1 MTSANRRLPD
11 DDILARDAAQGM
23 SLQQIAMR
31 YHVSKDHIRRR
42 LKVVGKSAPL
52 SPCISLVE
60 DERRIVIE
68 RRVTAAEFGGSANVR
83 ISLPRIGMHVAYRQ
97 NPRGVE

>member
-1 MTSANRRLPD
+1 MTASNRKLPD
-11 DDILARDAAQGM
+11 DDIIARDAAQGM

-42 LKVVGKSAPL
+42 LKLAGKSAPL

-68 RRVTAAEFGGSANVR
+68 RRVTAAEFGGSAILRV
-83 ISLPRIGMHVAYRQ
+83 SLPRIGMHVAFRQ
-97 NPRGVE
+97 NPRGAE